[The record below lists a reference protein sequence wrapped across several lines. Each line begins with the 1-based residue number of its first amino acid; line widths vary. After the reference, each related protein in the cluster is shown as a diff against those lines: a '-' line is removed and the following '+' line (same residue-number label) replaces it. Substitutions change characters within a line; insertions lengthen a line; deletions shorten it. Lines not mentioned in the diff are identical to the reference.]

1 MMIFFYFSQ
10 FMRHILIKLFHL
22 SNLLQTLNDRRMV
35 DADSSAASPVVVRG
49 SFSMMA
55 VTCCQL
61 RWLAT
66 RLLILKALVSL
77 AKLLEPPL
85 HCTFVSSSWA
95 RFIVDVVSCL
105 HCLRTILNSN
115 DKIAQICFLSSII
128 SIV

>member
-1 MMIFFYFSQ
+1 MIFFNFQSA
-10 FMRHILIKLFHL
+10 HEAPLIKLFHL

-77 AKLLEPPL
+77 AKLLVP
-85 HCTFVSSSWA
+85 
-95 RFIVDVVSCL
+95 VVSRAAT
-105 HCLRTILNSN
+105 HILLLQGMNPKPS
-115 DKIAQICFLSSII
+115 QPSHMVSGRQPER
-128 SIV
+128 